1 MTLSLSSD
9 RLVLATQNPDKL
21 KEIQE
26 IMQDSPVRL
35 VSLLD
40 YPDVK
45 EVVEDGDTL
54 LDNAIIKARA
64 AYALTGLPSIAD
76 DTGLEVDALNGAPG
90 VYSSRYSGE
99 HATYAE
105 NVAKLLDQMQGLPE
119 SSRRTAR
126 FRCVV
131 ALVDGKNTHWVDGVC
146 EGTIL
151 NERKGDSGF
160 GYDPV
165 FYVPELG
172 KTFAEATADEKHA
185 VSHRGR
191 AFRKMKE
198 KLIGA

>member
-1 MTLSLSSD
+1 MTFCLSSD

-26 IMQDSPVRL
+26 IMKGCPIRL

-45 EVVEDGDTL
+45 EVVENGDTL
-54 LDNAIIKARA
+54 LDNAIIKAKA

-90 VYSSRYSGE
+90 VYSSRYAGE
-99 HATYAE
+99 SATYAQ
-105 NVAKLLDQMQGLPE
+105 NVIKLLKSMKDVPE
-119 SSRRTAR
+119 AERTAR

-131 ALVDGKNTHWVDGVC
+131 ALVDGENTHWVDGVC
-146 EGTIL
+146 EGSIL
-151 NERKGDSGF
+151 NEPRGDSGF

-165 FYVPELG
+165 FDVPEFG
-172 KTFAEATADEKHA
+172 KTFAEMTADEKHA
-185 VSHRGR
+185 VSHRGK

-198 KLIGA
+198 RLIGA

>member
-1 MTLSLSSD
+1 MTFCLSSD

-26 IMQDSPVRL
+26 IMKGCPIRL

-54 LDNAIIKARA
+54 LDNAIIKAKA

-90 VYSSRYSGE
+90 VYSSRYAGE
-99 HATYAE
+99 SATYAQ
-105 NVAKLLDQMQGLPE
+105 NVTKLLKSMKDVPE
-119 SSRRTAR
+119 AERTAR

-131 ALVDGKNTHWVDGVC
+131 ALVDGENSLWVDGVC
-146 EGTIL
+146 EGSIL
-151 NERKGDSGF
+151 NERRGDSGF

-165 FYVPELG
+165 FDVPEFG
-172 KTFAEATADEKHA
+172 KTFAEMTADEKHA
-185 VSHRGR
+185 VSHRGK

-198 KLIGA
+198 RLIGA